1 MLLLAIDTS
10 RAAVTAAFHDG
21 RRVLGRAETLD
32 ARGHAE
38 HLAPMID
45 SALAQTGVAPGDLTV
60 VAVGVG
66 PGPFTGLRVGLVTAK
81 VLALALGVPVHGVCS
96 LDALAHGALA
106 GAGPDVADPDG
117 RPERGTS
124 GEDTLGEGREFL
136 VASDARRREV
146 YWARYTV
153 RDGLPRRQG
162 PPRVDS
168 PAALPGGLPVVGR
181 GAVLYG
187 ERLGPALEPRE
198 VHAADLARVAVR
210 GLAGEDGL
218 LLPPEPLYLR
228 RPDATVPG
236 APKRVIG

>member
-10 RAAVTAAFHDG
+10 SAAVTAALHDG
-21 RRVLGRAETLD
+21 RRILGRAETLD

-38 HLAPMID
+38 HLTPMID
-45 SALAQTGVAPGDLTV
+45 SALAQAGVAPGDLTAI
-60 VAVGVG
+60 AVGVG
-66 PGPFTGLRVGLVTAK
+66 PGPFTGLRVGLVTGT
-81 VLALALGVPVHGVCS
+81 VLALVLGVPVQGICS

-106 GAGPDVADPDG
+106 GRDPDVADPDG
-117 RPERGTS
+117 TS
-124 GEDTLGEGREFL
+124 ARSPLREGDEFL
-136 VASDARRREV
+136 VAGDARRREV

-153 RDGLPRRQG
+153 HDGLPYRQG

-168 PAALPGGLPVVGR
+168 PAALPCGLPVVGR

-187 ERLGPALEPRE
+187 ERLGPALEPHE

-210 GLAGEDGL
+210 GLAGEGGL
-218 LLPPEPLYLR
+218 LLSPEPLYLR

-236 APKRVIG
+236 APKRVNG

>member
-1 MLLLAIDTS
+1 DPEA
-10 RAAVTAAFHDG
+10 
-21 RRVLGRAETLD
+21 
-32 ARGHAE
+32 
-38 HLAPMID
+38 
-45 SALAQTGVAPGDLTV
+45 
-60 VAVGVG
+60 
-66 PGPFTGLRVGLVTAK
+66 
-81 VLALALGVPVHGVCS
+81 
-96 LDALAHGALA
+96 
-106 GAGPDVADPDG
+106 AGPDVADPDVADPDVADPDVADPDVADPDVADPDVAD
-117 RPERGTS
+117 PEAAGPEGTPARS
-124 GEDTLGEGREFL
+124 PLGEGCEFL

-168 PAALPGGLPVVGR
+168 PAALPRGLPVVGR

-187 ERLGPALEPRE
+187 ESLGPAREPHE

-236 APKRVIG
+236 TPKRVNGQWSVH